1 MEHSPFLAYT
11 WHVLEMLIVN
21 LFKIEKQDMIKIYPI
36 SIAHKQNSALDSQ
49 IFKSSRLNKI
59 KK

>member
-36 SIAHKQNSALDSQ
+36 SIVHKQNSALDS
-49 IFKSSRLNKI
+49 
-59 KK
+59 